1 MKHLFA
7 ISAAVT
13 VLAAISPFAIAQSD
27 GMKGMDM
34 NKKGM
39 DMTGM
44 DMDKCIAMQGMD
56 HDKCMAM
63 MKDKKG
69 AKKSAKNAQGKTHK
83 GAGTVQKVD
92 PAGGSVTIAHGPIES
107 MKWPSMTMSFKAKD
121 KKILDGIK
129 PGAKV
134 EFEFIQQG
142 KNYVITAVK

>member
-7 ISAAVT
+7 ISAAVA
-13 VLAAISPFAIAQSD
+13 VLAGASPFAIAQSD

-34 NKKGM
+34 DKK
-39 DMTGM
+39 GM
-44 DMDKCIAMQGMD
+44 DMDKCMAMQGMD

-69 AKKSAKNAQGKTHK
+69 TKKSDKKVQGKTHK
-83 GAGTVQKVD
+83 GAGTVQKID
-92 PAGGSVTIAHGPIES
+92 PAGDSVTIAHGPIES

>member
-7 ISAAVT
+7 ISAAAA
-13 VLAAISPFAIAQSD
+13 VLAAVSPFAIAQMD

-34 NKKGM
+34 DKKGM
-39 DMTGM
+39 DMQGM
-44 DMDKCIAMQGMD
+44 DMDKCMAKQGMD

-63 MKDKKG
+63 MNDKKG
-69 AKKSAKNAQGKTHK
+69 AKKSAKKAEGKTHK

-121 KKILDGIK
+121 KKMLEGIK

-134 EFEFIQQG
+134 EFEFVQQG
-142 KNYVITAVK
+142 SDYAITSIK